1 MRCRDVMKPNV
12 VQCRESDSVHRGAFL
27 MKSWRVGFLPVADRD
42 DRVVGVV
49 TDRDLVLR
57 VLADER
63 PTSTPIRAVMSKEP
77 VVCRPDEELWLAEEK
92 MVESRK
98 SRLPVVDADGRCVG
112 VISLSDLGQIEPRPR
127 AGELLQRIA
136 GRESPR
142 QVRH

>member
-12 VQCRESDSVHRGAFL
+12 VQCRENESVHRSAFL
-27 MKSWRVGFLPVADRD
+27 MKSWRVGFLPVADRE
-42 DRVVGVV
+42 DRLVGVV

-57 VLADER
+57 VLAVEK
-63 PTSTPIRAVMSKEP
+63 PASTPVQAVMSRNP

-92 MVESRK
+92 MIEGRK

-112 VISLSDLGQIEPRPR
+112 VISLSDLGQAEPRPR

-136 GRESPR
+136 GRESPPPP
-142 QVRH
+142 RH